1 VNRTV
6 RLELANAAARAPVAG
21 QVVLALAIVCGTGPL
36 AGERLRRSAEAAAR
50 AATGGL
56 TIHAEARRGAL
67 ELAFSAVPDDG
78 WADRAF
84 PILEP
89 HGAVRTPA
97 GLAVHVQRPS
107 LHRTA
112 DV

>member
-6 RLELANAAARAPVAG
+6 RLELANAAASAPVAG
-21 QVVLALAIVCGTGPL
+21 QVVLALAIACGTGPL

-50 AATGGL
+50 VAPGAL
-56 TIHAEARRGAL
+56 TIHAEVQRGAL

-84 PILEP
+84 PVLEP

-97 GLAVHVQRPS
+97 GVDVCVERPA
-107 LHRTA
+107 LHRA
-112 DV
+112 PDV

>member
-1 VNRTV
+1 M
-6 RLELANAAARAPVAG
+6 AG
-21 QVVLALAIVCGTGPL
+21 QVVLALALACGMGPL
-36 AGERLRRSAEAAAR
+36 AAERLRRSVEAAAA

-56 TIHAEARRGAL
+56 TIHAESQRGAL
-67 ELAFSAVPDDG
+67 ELTFSAAPDDG
-78 WADRAF
+78 WADRAL

-97 GLAVHVQRPS
+97 GVDLRVERPS
-107 LHRTA
+107 LHRAA

>member
-6 RLELANAAARAPVAG
+6 KLELANAAARAPVAG
-21 QVVLALAIVCGTGPL
+21 QVVLALAIACGTGPL
-36 AGERLRRSAEAAAR
+36 AAERLRRSAEAAAS

-56 TIHAEARRGAL
+56 TIRAEARRGAL
-67 ELAFSAVPDDG
+67 ELAFSAVPEDG

-97 GLAVHVQRPS
+97 GVDVRVEHPS
-107 LHRTA
+107 LHRA
-112 DV
+112 PDV

>member
-1 VNRTV
+1 MNRTV
-6 RLELANAAARAPVAG
+6 RLELANAAAGAPVAG
-21 QVVLALAIVCGTGPL
+21 HVVLALAIACGTGPL
-36 AGERLRRSAEAAAR
+36 AGERLRRSAEAAAL
-50 AATGGL
+50 AATGAL

-67 ELAFSAVPDDG
+67 DLSFSAAQDDG
-78 WADRAF
+78 WAERAL

-97 GLAVHVQRPS
+97 GVDLRVERPS
-107 LHRTA
+107 LHRAA

>member
-6 RLELANAAARAPVAG
+6 TLKLANAAARAPVAG
-21 QVVLALAIVCGTGPL
+21 QVVLALAIACGAGPL
-36 AGERLRRSAEAAAR
+36 AAERLRRSAEAAAA

-56 TIHAEARRGAL
+56 TIRAEAEPGAL
-67 ELAFSAVPDDG
+67 ELAFSAVADDG

-89 HGAVRTPA
+89 HGAVRTPS
-97 GLAVHVQRPS
+97 GVGVHLRRAP
-107 LHRTA
+107 LHRVP

>member
-6 RLELANAAARAPVAG
+6 RLELVNAAGQAQVAG
-21 QVVLALAIVCGTGPL
+21 QVVLALAIACGTGPL
-36 AGERLRRSAEAAAR
+36 AAERLRRSAEAAAA

-56 TIHAEARRGAL
+56 TIHAEAQRGKL
-67 ELAFSAVPDDG
+67 ELAFSAVPEDG

-89 HGAVRTPA
+89 HGAVRTPD
-97 GLAVHVQRPS
+97 GIDIRVERPA
-107 LHRTA
+107 LHRA
-112 DV
+112 PDV

>member
-1 VNRTV
+1 
-6 RLELANAAARAPVAG
+6 LANAAARASVAG
-21 QVVLALAIVCGTGPL
+21 HVVLALAITCGTGPL
-36 AGERLRRSAEAAAR
+36 AAERLRRSAEAAAR
-50 AATGGL
+50 AATGSL
-56 TIHAEARRGAL
+56 TIHAEAQRGAL

-84 PILEP
+84 AILES

-97 GLAVHVQRPS
+97 GVEVCVERPA
-107 LHRTA
+107 LHRLP